1 LSFTFRGLRM
11 SLSLPR
17 CFSRFPETTLE
28 NEGVKRHLPA
38 KIQKVQF
45 RLEKDFT
52 FYSSVIGHA
61 YYCIFNSA
69 KAILLTEGIKTY
81 PPEVHRKTI
90 DAFEAYLVKTG
101 KLDVQLL
108 NIYRKSIIQ
117 ADQLLEIFSEE
128 KQKRGD
134 FTYQKLPQANMG
146 PASLSMERA
155 SLFFKNISGV
165 LRG

>member
-1 LSFTFRGLRM
+1 MDGLVELYLQRA
-11 SLSLPR
+11 
-17 CFSRFPETTLE
+17 E
-28 NEGVKRHLPA
+28 NELIAAQILFEVSRNPSL
-38 KIQKVQF
+38 QKEQF

-69 KAILLTEGIKTY
+69 KAMLLTEGIRTY
-81 PPEVHRKTI
+81 PPEVHSKTI
-90 DAFEAYLVKTG
+90 EAFEKYFVNTG

-117 ADQLLEIFSEE
+117 ADQLLEIFSKE
-128 KQKRGD
+128 KEKRGD
-134 FTYQKLPQANMG
+134 FTYQKLPQANME
-146 PASLSMERA
+146 PAEKSLERA
-155 SLFFKNISGV
+155 SLFFKSISRI

>member
-1 LSFTFRGLRM
+1 MEGLTELHLQRA
-11 SLSLPR
+11 
-17 CFSRFPETTLE
+17 E
-28 NEGVKRHLPA
+28 NELVAAQVLFEVSRNA
-38 KIQKVQF
+38 SMQREF

-69 KAILLTEGIKTY
+69 KAMLLTEGVRTY

-90 DAFEAYLVKTG
+90 EAFEKHLVDTG

-108 NIYRKSIIQ
+108 HIYRRSIVQ
-117 ADQLLEIFSEE
+117 AEELLEIYSLE
-128 KQKRGD
+128 KEKRGE
-134 FTYQKLPQANMG
+134 FTYQKLPQANMK
-146 PASLSMERA
+146 PASDSLERA
-155 SLFFKNISGV
+155 SLFFRSISTI